1 MMKMEDHQEMIV
13 IFPSE
18 FNTQHKELK
27 QKPHLVDSVVTIN
40 EAKENITVPGR
51 AWATTAQEMGEE
63 GFLRLS
69 PLFWVPTLTL

>member
-27 QKPHLVDSVVTIN
+27 QGVEQID
-40 EAKENITVPGR
+40 
-51 AWATTAQEMGEE
+51 
-63 GFLRLS
+63 
-69 PLFWVPTLTL
+69 